1 MRVFGSWVRLGTG
14 RGGRRRQGVI
24 ARPFVSRC
32 FVCVRFVALII
43 SSIAT
48 ETLTAG
54 PGRTRSVGHIFH
66 AIAHLIKACA
76 KGGIF
81 N

>member
-1 MRVFGSWVRLGTG
+1 MC
-14 RGGRRRQGVI
+14 
-24 ARPFVSRC
+24 FVS
-32 FVCVRFVALII
+32 VRFVALII

-76 KGGIF
+76 KAAGNDRLAKAVISLSLVASPIVVRFPYGEDS
-81 N
+81 